1 MGTKAFVLP
10 KAARKSEQEPTEI
23 ELNKDLV
30 NGDLARTPDKGAS
43 IVAKAKRSRNVFLP
57 NSMQMYLQE
66 TGRSPLLTAEQ
77 EKLLGSQ
84 IEKAKHL
91 KSVIS
96 EWNERY
102 QRSPATRD
110 VVLALL
116 ERMCQTS
123 ALFDTVCSTLAL
135 PRHTTLA
142 EKVKHQLWYLNRSRS
157 ENQQLVSE
165 VAQKLGEDE
174 EATWLALVELCLNM
188 YLIPMG
194 VFANFNGTSSLAN
207 IQPYL
212 DSVDLQ
218 RYIAA
223 RETEIKARLQA
234 VKEEGARAG
243 RHLVEA
249 NLRLVVSMA
258 RKRVGRGVPL
268 PDLIQEGNIGLMQ
281 AAQKF
286 DYRKGFRFSTYA
298 TWWIRQALI
307 RAIYRQARVVHIPIY
322 MTEMM
327 NRLLR
332 LKPQLAQKY
341 GREPTKEEIAE
352 EMQISVEKVADII
365 KACQESVS
373 LEAPIG
379 EEAENNIGD
388 LIEDASISLPA
399 DVVSQKLMQEE
410 VEACLASLSFRE
422 RLVLGLRFGL
432 YDGGNR
438 TLDEVGREI
447 GVTRERVRQIE
458 KEALAKLRGS
468 RQSQRLKDY
477 LG

>member
-10 KAARKSEQEPTEI
+10 KAAGKSGQEPTEN
-23 ELNKDLV
+23 ELDKELTT
-30 NGDLARTPDKGAS
+30 GDLAITQDARTGF
-43 IVAKAKRSRNVFLP
+43 VAKAKRSRSGLLP

-66 TGRSPLLTAEQ
+66 TGRSQLLTAEQ
-77 EKLLGSQ
+77 EKLFGSQ
-84 IEKAKHL
+84 VEKSKHL

-96 EWNERY
+96 ELTERY
-102 QRSPATRD
+102 QRSPTTRD
-110 VVLALL
+110 IVIYLL
-116 ERMCQTS
+116 ERMYQSS
-123 ALFDTVCSTLAL
+123 AVFDAVCSAITL
-135 PRHTTLA
+135 PRHTTMA
-142 EKVKHQLWYLNRSRS
+142 EKVEHQLWHLNRNRS
-157 ENQQLVSE
+157 ENQQLVSK
-165 VAQKLGEDE
+165 VAQKLGKSE
-174 EATWLALVELCLNM
+174 ESTWFALVELYLDM
-188 YLIPMG
+188 YLAPMEI
-194 VFANFNGTSSLAN
+194 FATFNGTSSLTN
-207 IQPYL
+207 IRPYL

-218 RYIAA
+218 RHIAA
-223 RETEIKARLQA
+223 REAEIEARWRA
-234 VKEEGARAG
+234 VKEEGARAE

-258 RKRVGRGVPL
+258 RKYVNRGVPL
-268 PDLIQEGNIGLMQ
+268 PDLVQEGNIGLMQ

-286 DYRKGFRFSTYA
+286 DYRRGYRFSTYA

-379 EEAENNIGD
+379 EEAENNLGD

-399 DVVSQKLMQEE
+399 DEVARKMMQEE
-410 VEACLASLSFRE
+410 VEACLASLPLRE

-447 GVTRERVRQIE
+447 GVTRERARQIE
-458 KEALAKLRGS
+458 KQALAKLRGS
-468 RQSQRLKDY
+468 SESQRLKDY
-477 LG
+477 LA

>member
-1 MGTKAFVLP
+1 
-10 KAARKSEQEPTEI
+10 
-23 ELNKDLV
+23 
-30 NGDLARTPDKGAS
+30 
-43 IVAKAKRSRNVFLP
+43 
-57 NSMQMYLQE
+57 
-66 TGRSPLLTAEQ
+66 
-77 EKLLGSQ
+77 
-84 IEKAKHL
+84 
-91 KSVIS
+91 
-96 EWNERY
+96 
-102 QRSPATRD
+102 
-110 VVLALL
+110 
-116 ERMCQTS
+116 
-123 ALFDTVCSTLAL
+123 L

-165 VAQKLGEDE
+165 VAQKLGKDE
-174 EATWLALVELCLNM
+174 EATWLALVELYLDM
-188 YLIPMG
+188 YLVPMDI
-194 VFANFNGTSSLAN
+194 FATFNGTSSLAN
-207 IQPYL
+207 IRSYL

-218 RYIAA
+218 RHIAA
-223 RETEIKARLQA
+223 REREIEARLQA
-234 VKEEGARAG
+234 VKEEGARAE
-243 RHLVEA
+243 RDLVEA
-249 NLRLVVSMA
+249 NLRLVVSLA
-258 RKRVGRGVPL
+258 RKHVGRGVPL

-286 DYRKGFRFSTYA
+286 DYRKGYRFSTYA

-352 EMQISVEKVADII
+352 EMQIPIGKVADII

-373 LEAPIG
+373 LEAPVG
-379 EEAENNIGD
+379 EEEESNLGD
-388 LIEDASISLPA
+388 LIEDASISLPI
-399 DVVSQKLMQEE
+399 DLVSQKMMQEE
-410 VEACLASLSFRE
+410 VEACLASLPLRE
-422 RLVLGLRFGL
+422 RMVLGLRFGL

-447 GVTRERVRQIE
+447 GVTRERARQIE
-458 KEALAKLRGS
+458 KQALAKLRES
-468 RQSQRLKDY
+468 RQSQRLRDY